1 MATIQPSYM
10 KYRFIITWL
19 FFFLFC
25 FGHGQSIKPYT
36 VGIFVSD
43 IDKSSRWYA
52 KVFDMK
58 LTKELSFP
66 EYDSLKINFLEGNDF
81 RIEMIEKNTAFSITE
96 YVSDYN
102 LNDKPLIGFFKIAF
116 LVPDIQRIYDQ
127 LKTFNVEVLYEITED
142 TQFDS
147 KFFIIKDLDGN
158 LIQFIQNES

>member
-1 MATIQPSYM
+1 MIKQTIVLLVIGF
-10 KYRFIITWL
+10 FIL
-19 FFFLFC
+19 NKS
-25 FGHGQSIKPYT
+25 HGQSIKPYS

-81 RIEMIEKNTAFSITE
+81 RIEMIEKKTAFSITE
-96 YVSDYN
+96 YVRDYN

-116 LVPDIQRIYDQ
+116 LVPDIQMVYDR
-127 LKTFNVEVLYEITED
+127 LKAFDVVVLYEITKD
-142 TQFDS
+142 SQFNS

-158 LIQFIQNES
+158 VIQFIQNES